1 MPTLDLKTRLNLRNW
16 KIIGGKSR
24 VGSAIGHVLQQ
35 SIVYLIFSHVFIFF
49 GRHLKCLFR
58 AFLENSTKKATTR
71 HINKKQF

>member
-49 GRHLKCLFR
+49 WEAFEVLIPCVFR
-58 AFLENSTKKATTR
+58 KFHKEGHHSS
-71 HINKKQF
+71 H